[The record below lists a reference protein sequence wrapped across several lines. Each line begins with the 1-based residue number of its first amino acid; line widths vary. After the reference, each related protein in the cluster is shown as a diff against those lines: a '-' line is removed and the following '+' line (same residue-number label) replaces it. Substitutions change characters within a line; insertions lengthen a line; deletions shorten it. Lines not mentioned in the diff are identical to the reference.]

1 MSVRGSLS
9 RSHVHSILSGHLVSD
24 HILALVLGEGLVGS
38 VPLVSHMLL
47 HNLVVR
53 VVLRGWILFHVSMSL
68 FVLSIQVNSIN
79 K

>member
-9 RSHVHSILSGHLVSD
+9 RSQFHSILSGHLVSD
-24 HILALVLGEGLVGS
+24 HILVLVLGEGLVGS

-53 VVLRGWILFHVSMSL
+53 VVLRGWLLFHVSMSL

-79 K
+79 N